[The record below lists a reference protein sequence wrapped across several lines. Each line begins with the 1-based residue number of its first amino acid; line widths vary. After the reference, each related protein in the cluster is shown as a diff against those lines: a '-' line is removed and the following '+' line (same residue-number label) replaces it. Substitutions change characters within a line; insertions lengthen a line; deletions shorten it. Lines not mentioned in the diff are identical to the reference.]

1 MTDRIPAVTPEQ
13 MAAVDRLMDEHYGVA
28 PVQLMEVAGLAVAT
42 FSRAL
47 LPGNTAAGSR
57 ITVLAGTG
65 GNGGDALVAA
75 RFLHG
80 WGAAVTIVLSRHPD
94 NYQGLTEAHLD
105 TVGQLE
111 IPVLAGETL
120 TELPAAELVIDGLL
134 GFSTT
139 GAPRGTAAN
148 LIRLANAMDTT
159 RLAIDVPSGLNAA
172 TGRAFDPCL
181 QADATLTLALPKTG
195 LVMSIAQP
203 WTGSLFVTDIGVPAA
218 AYQAVGVDVPA
229 TLFAWRTVLA
239 IAPGDDG

>member
-1 MTDRIPAVTPEQ
+1 VTDRIPAVTPEQ
-13 MAAVDRLMDEHYGVA
+13 MTTIDHLMDEHFGVA

-57 ITVLAGTG
+57 ITVLVGTG

-75 RFLHG
+75 RYLHN
-80 WGAAVTIVLSRHPD
+80 WGAAVTIVLSRHPGK
-94 NYQGLTEAHLD
+94 YQGLTEAHLD
-105 TVGQLE
+105 TAGQLD
-111 IPVLAGETL
+111 IPVLAGDTI
-120 TELPAAELVIDGLL
+120 TSLPPAELVIDGLL

-139 GAPRGTAAN
+139 GAPTGTAAN
-148 LIRLANAMDTT
+148 LIRLANAMETT

-172 TGRAFDPCL
+172 NGRAFDPCL

-203 WTGSLFVTDIGVPAA
+203 WTGSLFVADIGIPAA
-218 AYQAVGVDVPA
+218 AYQSVGVDVPA
-229 TLFAWRTVLA
+229 TLFSHRTVLA
-239 IAPGDDG
+239 LAPGDDA